1 MPGKENAETQ
11 SALRVRRAED
21 GELRKTA
28 YTLRRNGKS
37 AEVTEKKSPTGLPSR
52 KRVQKGLKTKEFI
65 EWGFLAE

>member
-21 GELRKTA
+21 GELRKTT

-37 AEVTEKKSPTGLPSR
+37 RSAASECCNNEL
-52 KRVQKGLKTKEFI
+52 
-65 EWGFLAE
+65 